1 MKLNLTALRKEL
13 SAQLK
18 IDLGLVDIAR
28 ATGINPVLYGR
39 YEANKVGRPELDNME
54 KIFRFYRDRGLLVK
68 GRPVGIGDLFTL
80 EG

>member
-1 MKLNLTALRKEL
+1 MKLNLTALRKAL

-18 IDLGLVDIAR
+18 IDLGLIDIAR

-39 YEANKVGRPELDNME
+39 YEANKVTRPELANME
-54 KIFRFYRDRGLLVK
+54 KIYRFYHERGLRVR
-68 GRPVGIGDLFTL
+68 GRPVELGDLFTL